1 MENTMHGARGLS
13 CAMGYEIAPQQVPP
27 GGTLI
32 LPVWEIH
39 GEDIRQTEG
48 GLALERG
55 LYLVQLSCEAQNAG
69 LALSLNGAK
78 LRYLETE
85 PAEGERR
92 LNLQGLLHLTAP
104 AVLRAE
110 NNGREAA
117 RYRRTVMTLLRL

>member
-1 MENTMHGARGLS
+1 MGKTRQGARGLS

-27 GGTLI
+27 GGALTL
-32 LPVWEIH
+32 PAWEIH
-39 GEDIRQTEG
+39 GEDIRQTEED
-48 GLALERG
+48 LTLERG
-55 LYLVQLSCEAQNAG
+55 LYLVQFSCEAQNAG
-69 LALSLNGAK
+69 LVLSLNGAK

-85 PAEGERR
+85 PTEGERR

-117 RYRRTVMTLLRL
+117 RYRRAVMTLLRL